1 MPQHRHSALNNG
13 FGIHPKLAA
22 QSRPRVIAAKA
33 IGAQGEVAVVL
44 WKKGAHAFRHSANIV
59 GGSDDGAAAGLQL
72 LRDKWHRRGCVTGQ
86 LALMAGA
93 STMTAACS
101 VTIILLLIE

>member
-1 MPQHRHSALNNG
+1 MRSNRRHL
-13 FGIHPKLAA
+13 
-22 QSRPRVIAAKA
+22 
-33 IGAQGEVAVVL
+33 
-44 WKKGAHAFRHSANIV
+44 HS
-59 GGSDDGAAAGLQL
+59 SDVGAAAGLQL

-101 VTIILLLIE
+101 VTIILLPIK